1 MNVSVL
7 NRIDFVCIL
16 NEEAPILDQINY
28 ARILDHELSFQ
39 FNFQMAT
46 IKKLKKTVKFG
57 NGFRDVKSSWQ
68 ALGSQ

>member
-46 IKKLKKTVKFG
+46 IKKLKKNSEIWKRF
-57 NGFRDVKSSWQ
+57 S
-68 ALGSQ
+68 